1 MCIYETKSY
10 QTRELGA
17 VATTMLVDLG
27 ASGWA
32 DCYCSAKKS
41 AQMGRRANQKRTKKW
56 HAYILKRKF
65 YVAKTLD

>member
-1 MCIYETKSY
+1 MHRRIYETKSY

-41 AQMGRRANQKRTKKW
+41 APNGAPGKSEAHQKMARLHFKKE
-56 HAYILKRKF
+56 ILCG
-65 YVAKTLD
+65 